1 MPKKETVLLL
11 GASPKPERYAH
22 RALLALT
29 ARGHR
34 VLPVHLVHASVE
46 GIPCLKR
53 IEDVKEAVDT
63 VTVYVGAEAS
73 APLARALLDLRPG
86 RVIFNPG
93 AENPALAAQLRE
105 AGVPTLEACTLVMLS
120 TGQFTVETAP

>member
-1 MPKKETVLLL
+1 MPQTVLLL

-34 VLPVHLVHASVE
+34 VVPVHPVHASVE
-46 GIPCLKR
+46 GIPCVKR
-53 IEDVKEAVDT
+53 LEDVCEKIDT
-63 VTVYVGAEAS
+63 VTLYVGPDTS
-73 APLARALLDLRPG
+73 TPLTDALIRLRPG

-93 AENPALAAQLRE
+93 TENPPLERRLQE
-105 AGVPTLEACTLVMLS
+105 ARIPTLRACTLVMLS
-120 TGQFTVETAP
+120 TGQFDMGST